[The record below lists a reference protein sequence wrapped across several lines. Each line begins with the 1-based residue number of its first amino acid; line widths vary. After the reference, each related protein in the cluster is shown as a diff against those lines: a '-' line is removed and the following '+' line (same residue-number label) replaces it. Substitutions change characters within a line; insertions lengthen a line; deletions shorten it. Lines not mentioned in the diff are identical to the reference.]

1 MACPPQQRGIGA
13 WALCGAEF
21 DEFGLGVFPPDHY
34 TAPVFLPSF
43 RGILC
48 VIAFALDLPPACRW
62 VRWIWAGAMVVL
74 CVCPTGCVRRRM
86 TIRSNPPGAMVYVDD
101 YPDPIGTTPVSH
113 NFTYYG
119 MRKIR
124 LVKDGYETL
133 TVLQPIPQPWY
144 QVPPLDF
151 VTENLVPGELRDR
164 RTLSYQL
171 APQAVVP
178 MDQLLD
184 RAEELRARAQSSGIV
199 RWSTA
204 APGPYASPSAGGPP
218 PSTAGTL
225 PSGGMPVPPIPNG
238 GMPVRRLPS
247 GGPPAPA
254 GP

>member
-1 MACPPQQRGIGA
+1 
-13 WALCGAEF
+13 
-21 DEFGLGVFPPDHY
+21 
-34 TAPVFLPSF
+34 
-43 RGILC
+43 
-48 VIAFALDLPPACRW
+48 
-62 VRWIWAGAMVVL
+62 
-74 CVCPTGCVRRRM
+74 M

-119 MRKIR
+119 TRKIR

-144 QVPPLDF
+144 QVPPFDF
-151 VTENLVPGELRDR
+151 VTENLLPGELRDR

-184 RAEELRARAQSSGIV
+184 RAEQLRARAQSSGIV
-199 RWSTA
+199 RWSPA
-204 APGPYASPSAGGPP
+204 APGQYELPPAGGQP
-218 PSTAGTL
+218 PSRPGAL
-225 PSGGMPVPPIPNG
+225 PSGGMPVRP
-238 GMPVRRLPS
+238 LPS
-247 GGPPAPA
+247 GDLPASA